1 MDTQGQIGVRL
12 LKLIL
17 DITFTD
23 GVKPV
28 LLGIGN
34 LVIIILN
41 WDGLHPLLLGSL
53 LWTFI
58 FLILELLVDSFPLA

>member
-1 MDTQGQIGVRL
+1 MDPHGQIRVRL

-17 DITFTD
+17 DITLTD

-28 LLGIGN
+28 LLGIVN
-34 LVIIILN
+34 LVIIILIG
-41 WDGLHPLLLGSL
+41 DGLHPLLLGSL
-53 LWTFI
+53 IRTFI